1 MIVARGSKDMEVD
14 DGKLAELE
22 AVLYASG
29 RPLSLTTLCEHLRLQ
44 TEREVSNLIG
54 KLSETYERDGS
65 PLEVSE
71 VAGGRV
77 VLQLKPDYTKQA
89 RRYSIKPL
97 LTAGPLR
104 TLSYVAYNQPV
115 EQRLVAEARGSQAY
129 RHLKTLD
136 QMGLISREK
145 EGRNTIVRTTTDF
158 ADYLGLSQDRTSMRR
173 QLRSIFRRLEVR
185 ELERK

>member
-1 MIVARGSKDMEVD
+1 M
-14 DGKLAELE
+14 
-22 AVLYASG
+22 
-29 RPLSLTTLCEHLRLQ
+29 
-44 TEREVSNLIG
+44 
-54 KLSETYERDGS
+54 
-65 PLEVSE
+65 
-71 VAGGRV
+71 
-77 VLQLKPDYTKQA
+77 
-89 RRYSIKPL
+89 
-97 LTAGPLR
+97 R

-145 EGRNTIVRTTTDF
+145 EGRNTIIRTTTDF

-173 QLRSIFRRLEVR
+173 QLRSLFRRLEVR